1 MPKGLMAM
9 TEQPT
14 CGQGLAQNA
23 ALPANLA
30 DLFGAVA
37 DILEVHLTALEPTHK
52 PSRPEFDAYVAL
64 AADHREIESRLHAL
78 ALQMEG
84 YRDLPMAEH
93 DMEVMTSPQTVE
105 AFHRLVAQEEAL
117 AALLN
122 SRLDRYR
129 QMLRERG

>member
-1 MPKGLMAM
+1 MS
-9 TEQPT
+9 EQQT

-37 DILEVHLTALEPTHK
+37 EILEVHLTALDSTHK

-64 AADHREIESRLHAL
+64 ATEHREIESRLRAL

-84 YRDLPMAEH
+84 YRDLPMASH
-93 DMEVMTSPQTVE
+93 DMTVMASPKAAEVFQK
-105 AFHRLVAQEEAL
+105 LVDQEEAV
-117 AALLN
+117 AALLT
-122 SRLDRYR
+122 SRLDLYR
-129 QMLRERG
+129 RMLSAMQKAPKPL

>member
-1 MPKGLMAM
+1 MS
-9 TEQPT
+9 EQQT

-37 DILEVHLTALEPTHK
+37 EILEVHLTALDPTHK
-52 PSRPEFDAYVAL
+52 PSRPEFDAYVGL
-64 AADHREIESRLHAL
+64 ATDHREIESRLRAL

-93 DMEVMTSPQTVE
+93 DMDVMTSPKTAE
-105 AFHRLVAQEEAL
+105 AFHRLIAQEEAV
-117 AALLN
+117 AALFK
-122 SRLDRYR
+122 SRHDRYR
-129 QMLRERG
+129 QMLSERG

>member
-1 MPKGLMAM
+1 MS
-9 TEQPT
+9 EQQT

-37 DILEVHLTALEPTHK
+37 EILEVHLTALDPTHK
-52 PSRPEFDAYVAL
+52 PSRPEFDAYVGL
-64 AADHREIESRLHAL
+64 ATEHREIESRLRAL

-93 DMEVMTSPQTVE
+93 DMAVMTSPKTAE
-105 AFHRLVAQEEAL
+105 ALHRLIAQEEAV
-117 AALLN
+117 AALLK
-122 SRLDRYR
+122 SRIELYR
-129 QMLRERG
+129 QMLSERH

>member
-1 MPKGLMAM
+1 MR
-9 TEQPT
+9 EQPT

-23 ALPANLA
+23 ALPSTLA

-37 DILEVHLTALEPTHK
+37 EILEVHLTALDPTHK
-52 PSRPEFDAYVAL
+52 PSRPEFDEYVGL
-64 AADHREIESRLHAL
+64 ATEHREIESRLRAL

-93 DMEVMTSPQTVE
+93 DLEVMMSPKTAE

-117 AALLN
+117 AALLKA
-122 SRLDRYR
+122 RLDQYR
-129 QMLRERG
+129 QMLSEQG